1 MKIDR
6 KPTPQDVTWFLDM
19 NNNKRLDLSPSY
31 QRKSVWNKSDR
42 EFFLDTIINNFPC
55 PPVFIHKDMDP
66 DGNAKYRV
74 IDGKQRLLTVIMY
87 SQDEFAV
94 SNDDEAHPLAGKKFS
109 EIDPDFK
116 KAFWNYTFPVEL
128 INEDNKEVLKGIFDR
143 LNRNNKALN
152 PQELRKARYEGNLQK
167 FIEKESEDPYWANLV
182 RFSKHDFSRMV
193 DHQFICEI
201 ILMLSDRKIHGFDHF
216 ELDEFYAQND
226 KEFEQEA
233 YIKEHLDLLKNFFTQ
248 VNNQEGTLKEF
259 FYTRSAVY
267 SLWSLFMP
275 LAKSLP
281 TDLKD
286 ISQKFTNFAAS
297 LNEEGENSEDP
308 SVKDYAIYN
317 KGATTDRTP
326 REKRFLALKSYF
338 SF

>member
-1 MKIDR
+1 
-6 KPTPQDVTWFLDM
+6 
-19 NNNKRLDLSPSY
+19 
-31 QRKSVWNKSDR
+31 
-42 EFFLDTIINNFPC
+42 
-55 PPVFIHKDMDP
+55 
-66 DGNAKYRV
+66 
-74 IDGKQRLLTVIMY
+74 
-87 SQDEFAV
+87 
-94 SNDDEAHPLAGKKFS
+94 
-109 EIDPDFK
+109 
-116 KAFWNYTFPVEL
+116 
-128 INEDNKEVLKGIFDR
+128 
-143 LNRNNKALN
+143 
-152 PQELRKARYEGNLQK
+152 
-167 FIEKESEDPYWANLV
+167 
-182 RFSKHDFSRMV
+182 
-193 DHQFICEI
+193 
-201 ILMLSDRKIHGFDHF
+201 MLSDRKIHGFDHF